1 MAASEATPQP
11 TIFEL
16 ARRGDI
22 GAVLQGAV
30 GRGELA
36 GDVDAP
42 DGSGN
47 SCLYYA
53 ALCGHEKLVS
63 ALLGKVSNLSSL
75 A

>member
-22 GAVLQGAV
+22 GAVLGAV
-30 GRGELA
+30 GLGELA
-36 GDVDAP
+36 EDVDAP

-63 ALLGKVSNLSSL
+63 ALLGKVSNFSS
-75 A
+75 